1 MIEKKD
7 FTPAL
12 QHYLSL
18 GPHLAFVFLDAHY
31 QKATLEVEL
40 QDLKKTGLLINQFS
54 QTGGSKIKRSN
65 GPKIRGSAR
74 SIRTSKVQGFEG
86 SKSVSLCYLSFD

>member
-40 QDLKKTGLLINQFS
+40 QDLKKRWSSDQSVQSNWWFENQ
-54 QTGGSKIKRSN
+54 
-65 GPKIRGSAR
+65 
-74 SIRTSKVQGFEG
+74 KVQW
-86 SKSVSLCYLSFD
+86 SKDSRVCTFY